1 LVNVETVLSNHN
13 SRTVVVLG
21 ASRSG
26 TSVTAGVLSALGV
39 DMGRVREGT
48 ADNPMGAFEDRDF
61 EAIHRDLFRAVGAD
75 KNYWDPP
82 TREEIAA
89 AASGV
94 TAEIERF
101 IRDKSSG
108 KTLWGWKHPRSIL
121 TIDLFLPYLSR
132 PHFIIVFRNPIGI
145 ARSSVEITSRYE
157 DKVDFLRALKLT
169 NYYYTEMV
177 DFLRRNPELP
187 RIFIAFEDLVRHP
200 LRETRRLAEFLG
212 IDWTEE
218 KQRRVERLII
228 PRGTIGAEK
237 RKAGGFFTGKLPRLM
252 KRLAGRRDGA
262 GS

>member
-1 LVNVETVLSNHN
+1 MQTPEIRKKQTTVI
-13 SRTVVVLG
+13 VLG

-89 AASGV
+89 AAGPLS
-94 TAEIERF
+94 ADIELF
-101 IRDKSSG
+101 IRDKSNG
-108 KTLWGWKHPRSIL
+108 KTLWGWKHPRTIL
-121 TIDLFLPYLSR
+121 TFDLFLPYLSR
-132 PHFIIVFRNPIGI
+132 PHLIIVFRNPIGI

-177 DFLRRNPELP
+177 DILSRHPGLP
-187 RIFIAFEDLVRHP
+187 TIFIAFEDLVRHP
-200 LRETRRLAEFLG
+200 LRETRRIADFLG
-212 IDWTEE
+212 IDWTED
-218 KQRRVERLII
+218 KQRRVERLVI

-237 RKAGGFFTGKLPRLM
+237 RKASGFFTGKLPRLM
-252 KRLAGRRDGA
+252 RRLTASRDGA
-262 GS
+262 RR